1 MLKVYSFTFFSFPL
15 LQISNLLDGHII
27 LCGLFVFSHLETV
40 EGEAEVVVEDGEEDN
55 DDDEPEDDT
64 DGTET

>member
-1 MLKVYSFTFFSFPL
+1 MMSPRMMQMGQKHESIYVASY
-15 LQISNLLDGHII
+15 
-27 LCGLFVFSHLETV
+27 LEAV
-40 EGEAEVVVEDGEEDN
+40 GGEAEVVVEDEEEDN